1 MKVYLS
7 GFNGRYNLLKMYDYD
22 NILVG
27 GGVQILKLR
36 Q

>member
-27 GGVQILKLR
+27 RGYKY
-36 Q
+36 

>member
-7 GFNGRYNLLKMYDYD
+7 GFNGRYNLLKTYDYD

-27 GGVQILKLR
+27 GGYKY
-36 Q
+36 